1 MRQCM
6 RQKISSGY
14 HALELTVRPL
24 LSSISED
31 QCLVSQA
38 SAPLL
43 AAFPSSIGSNAA
55 AHRACLEGETP
66 QAPPLNSLGLLTSA
80 CYDDFSST
88 LPSSLPTS
96 LPSNISITSML
107 SPSAE
112 IKWFVSYFGKVF
124 GWLVLQPTALL
135 ARLQIPSLPLYPF
148 RRIAFDK
155 NIQKNT
161 FHSDI
166 NTNSLKTLQRWSL
179 SKKVC
184 FRDSGRARLKIK
196 KELVYFFNIFW
207 SGLIRAKHFGYI
219 ASKTF

>member
-6 RQKISSGY
+6 RQKITP
-14 HALELTVRPL
+14 LTVWPL

-31 QCLVSQA
+31 KCLVSQA

-88 LPSSLPTS
+88 LPSSSPTS

-124 GWLVLQPTALL
+124 GWLVLQPTTLL
-135 ARLQIPSLPLYPF
+135 ACLQIPSLPLYPF
-148 RRIAFDK
+148 RRIIFK
-155 NIQKNT
+155 KH
-161 FHSDI
+161 FLLRYKH
-166 NTNSLKTLQRWSL
+166 KFFTLQRWSL

-184 FRDSGRARLKIK
+184 LRDSGRARLKIK

>member
-6 RQKISSGY
+6 RQKITP
-14 HALELTVRPL
+14 LTVWPL

-31 QCLVSQA
+31 KCLVSQA

-66 QAPPLNSLGLLTSA
+66 QAPPLNSLGLLNSA
-80 CYDDFSST
+80 CHDYFSST
-88 LPSSLPTS
+88 RPSSLPTS
-96 LPSNISITSML
+96 LPSNKSITSML

-184 FRDSGRARLKIK
+184 LRDSGRARLKIK

-207 SGLIRAKHFGYI
+207 SGLIGAKHFGCI
-219 ASKTF
+219 ACKTF